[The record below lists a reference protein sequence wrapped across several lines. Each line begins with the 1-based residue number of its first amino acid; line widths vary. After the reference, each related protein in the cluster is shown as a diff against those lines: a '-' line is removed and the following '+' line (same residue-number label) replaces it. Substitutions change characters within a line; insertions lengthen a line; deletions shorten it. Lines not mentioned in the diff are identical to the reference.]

1 MQEIPEP
8 GRDPWLIGGLVL
20 LAVLSVGALQLYRSA
35 PQTLAD
41 AGTRGLVAVRPSAF
55 GPRLRRAEERFTTAE
70 AAREARQD
78 SVAMVNFGAAAEQAW
93 TARGFADS
101 PADSSAA
108 LNLWSRAVLARTELL
123 LQAGTGP
130 WWRRDDNER
139 LQEALASAQRV
150 LAEASEPDLR
160 QRAEALRRETERRLR
175 PGPLEWLP
183 PRR

>member
-1 MQEIPEP
+1 MQEIQEP
-8 GRDPWLIGGLVL
+8 RRDPWVIGGLVL
-20 LAVLSVGALQLYRSA
+20 LATFSVGALQLYRSA

-55 GPRLRRAEERFTTAE
+55 GPRIRRAEERLATAE
-70 AAREARQD
+70 AARTTQQD

-101 PADSSAA
+101 AADSSAA
-108 LNLWSRAVLARTELL
+108 LNLWSRAVLGRTELL
-123 LQAGTGP
+123 LQTGTGP

-150 LAEASEPDLR
+150 LAEAPEPEIR
-160 QRAEALRRETERRLR
+160 QRAETLTRETERRLR